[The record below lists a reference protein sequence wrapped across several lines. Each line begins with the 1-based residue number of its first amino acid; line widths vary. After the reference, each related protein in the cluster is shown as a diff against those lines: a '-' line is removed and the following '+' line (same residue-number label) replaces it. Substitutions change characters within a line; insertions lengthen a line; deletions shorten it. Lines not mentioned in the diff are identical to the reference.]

1 MEMVDLTAF
10 GFYDALKERKLRASR
25 CEDCGDVQYPPRT
38 ICPNCWS
45 DKVGGIE
52 MSGKGVLRTYTIINI
67 GLTQMIEAGYD
78 RFNPYCAGLVEL
90 AEGPVVSAQILGVD
104 VSQPESIKIGTP
116 VQAVFVERGKEDAKK
131 TFLGF
136 KPC

>member
-1 MEMVDLTAF
+1 MEMVDLTAV
-10 GFYDALKERKLRASR
+10 GYYDALKEKNLLASQ
-25 CEDCGDVQYPPRT
+25 CEVCGDVQCPPRT

-45 DKVGGIE
+45 DKVDGIE
-52 MSGKGVLRTYTIINI
+52 MSGKGVLRTYTIVSI
-67 GLTQMIEAGYD
+67 GLTQMIENGYD

-90 AEGPVVSAQILGVD
+90 EEGPVVSAQIFGVD

-116 VQAVFVERGKEDAKK
+116 VQAVFVKRGKDDAAK

-136 KPC
+136 EPC

>member
-1 MEMVDLTAF
+1 MEMLDLTGV
-10 GFYDALKERKLRASR
+10 GFYEAMQEKILRASH
-25 CEDCGDVQYPPRT
+25 CEDCGDVQCPPRT

-45 DKVGGIE
+45 SKVSGIE
-52 MSGKGVLRTYTIINI
+52 MSGKGVLRTYTIVNI

-90 AEGPVVSAQILGVD
+90 EEGPVVSAQILGVD
-104 VSQPESIKIGTP
+104 VSQPELIKIGTP
-116 VQAVFVERGKEDAKK
+116 LQAVFVERGKDDAAK

-136 KPC
+136 EPS

>member
-1 MEMVDLTAF
+1 MEMTDLTGV
-10 GFYDALKERKLRASR
+10 GFYDSMKDKVLRASK
-25 CEDCGDVQYPPRT
+25 CADCGDVQCPPRT
-38 ICPNCWS
+38 ICPKCWS
-45 DKVGGIE
+45 SNVEGIE

-67 GLTQMIEAGYD
+67 GLTQMIEEGYD

-90 AEGPVVSAQILGVD
+90 EEGPVVSAQILGVD

-116 VQAVFVERGKEDAKK
+116 VKAVFVERGKEDAAK

-136 KPC
+136 EPC

>member
-1 MEMVDLTAF
+1 MVDLTAV
-10 GFYDALKERKLRASR
+10 GFYEALKEENILASH
-25 CEDCGDVQYPPRT
+25 CAECGDMQCPPRT

-45 DKVGGIE
+45 DNVDGIE
-52 MSGKGVLRTYTIINI
+52 MSGKGILRTYTIVNI

-90 AEGPVVSAQILGVD
+90 EEGPVVSAQILGVD
-104 VSQPESIKIGTP
+104 VSQPESIKIGTSL
-116 VQAVFVERGKEDAKK
+116 QAVFVERGKDDAVK

-136 KPC
+136 EPC